1 MSRQISRRYLFYLS
15 VSAILTCGSSRRI
28 PRGASCPSCSLDCPE
43 ALTAQLPWNARQES
57 NLRDFSI
64 NPLRNSPYSRLVRE
78 GISQNKARD
87 YNIPL
92 SQNLMFFENDRRFP
106 RQEKLPTS
114 KHFLFKNYLNS
125 SPKSLDTQEIF
136 SQDKPA
142 REYPLVVP
150 SRQVF
155 DISENLFFRN
165 PGNKYSESLSED
177 YEGPKDYK
185 EIEEDPANKGQVI
198 FPPRLVFDRSENL
211 FFRNPGNKYSE
222 SLLDEDYEG
231 TKDYKEI
238 EEDPASKVIVPS
250 RSVFDRSEN
259 LFFRNPGNKYSES
272 LSEDYEGTKDYK
284 EIEEDPASKVI
295 VPSRPVFDR
304 SDNLFF
310 KYPRDKYLE
319 SLSED
324 YERTKD
330 YEEIEEDPASKG
342 QVILPPRQV
351 FDRSEN
357 LFFKYPR
364 DKYSE
369 SLSEDYERTKDYKKI
384 EENSTK
390 VQAMHRGDRDIKSS
404 RKNSKDTS
412 NAIQSEIF
420 LPRVQPM
427 RKNPRPLEKED
438 DEDMKKYFEDETE
451 QFMNEEDMKEYFE
464 DETEQDTIE
473 TERDNYNPRVLPQ
486 NIWKGIEDEELLAN
500 LNFMRENSQE
510 TGQSGLYSKENSKYF
525 QNEQNEDVIFQD
537 KAYANAE
544 AARAPVIN
552 AYNAYILPRYLNIV
566 NDKKNPAKSETQEL
580 SEAKNSIRV
589 NPTKEM
595 DRRFFEDEAV
605 IEKNP
610 RIQDLILPKNI
621 LDVEKYNS
629 FIANERNNVSN
640 KNEAGTELDPDL
652 LDDIEDP
659 PVKTTELTPSTPLT
673 PM

>member
-1 MSRQISRRYLFYLS
+1 MSRQIFRRYLFYLS

-43 ALTAQLPWNARQES
+43 ALTAQLPWNSCQES
-57 NLRDFSI
+57 NPRDFSI

-92 SQNLMFFENDRRFP
+92 SQNLMFFGNDRRFP
-106 RQEKLPTS
+106 RQEELPTS
-114 KHFLFKNYLNS
+114 KHFLFKNYLNN
-125 SPKSLDTQEIF
+125 SPKSLHTQEIF

-150 SRQVF
+150 SRQ
-155 DISENLFFRN
+155 
-165 PGNKYSESLSED
+165 
-177 YEGPKDYK
+177 
-185 EIEEDPANKGQVI
+185 
-198 FPPRLVFDRSENL
+198 
-211 FFRNPGNKYSE
+211 
-222 SLLDEDYEG
+222 
-231 TKDYKEI
+231 
-238 EEDPASKVIVPS
+238 
-250 RSVFDRSEN
+250 VFDRSEN

-284 EIEEDPASKVI
+284 EIEEDPASKGQVI
-295 VPSRPVFDR
+295 LPPRPVFDR
-304 SDNLFF
+304 SENLFFRNPGNKYSESLSEIMKERKTTKRLKKILRTKDKSCEQSNRSIKPVFDRSENLFF

-324 YERTKD
+324 YEKTKD
-330 YEEIEEDPASKG
+330 YKEIEEDPASKV
-342 QVILPPRQV
+342 QVILPPRPV

-357 LFFKYPR
+357 LFFRNPGN
-364 DKYSE
+364 KYSE
-369 SLSEDYERTKDYKKI
+369 SLSEDYEGTKDYKKI
-384 EENSTK
+384 EEDSTK

-404 RKNSKDTS
+404 WKNSKDTS

-427 RKNPRPLEKED
+427 RTNPRPLEKEN
-438 DEDMKKYFEDETE
+438 DEDMKEYFEDETE
-451 QFMNEEDMKEYFE
+451 QFMNKEDMKEYFE

-525 QNEQNEDVIFQD
+525 QDEQNEDVIFQD
-537 KAYANAE
+537 KAYTNTE

-580 SEAKNSIRV
+580 SKAKNSIRV

-610 RIQDLILPKNI
+610 RIQDLIFPKNI
-621 LDVEKYNS
+621 LDVEEYNS
-629 FIANERNNVSN
+629 PIANERNNVSN
-640 KNEAGTELDPDL
+640 KNEAVTELDPDL

-659 PVKTTELTPSTPLT
+659 PVGTTELTPLTPLT

>member
-43 ALTAQLPWNARQES
+43 ALTAQLPWNSRQES

-64 NPLRNSPYSRLVRE
+64 NPLQNSPYSRLVRE

-92 SQNLMFFENDRRFP
+92 SQNPMFFGNDRRFP
-106 RQEKLPTS
+106 QQEPTS
-114 KHFLFKNYLNS
+114 KHFLFKNYLNNP
-125 SPKSLDTQEIF
+125 PKSLDTQEIF

-155 DISENLFFRN
+155 DRSENLFFRN

-177 YEGPKDYK
+177 YEGTKDYK
-185 EIEEDPANKGQVI
+185 EIEEDPASKGQAI
-198 FPPRLVFDRSENL
+198 LPPRPVFDRSENL

-222 SLLDEDYEG
+222 SLSEDYEG

-238 EEDPASKVIVPS
+238 EEDPASKGQVILPP
-250 RSVFDRSEN
+250 RPVFDRSEN

-304 SDNLFF
+304 SENLFFKYPRDKYLESLSEDYEGTKDYKEIEEDPASKVILSPRQVFDRSENLFF

-324 YERTKD
+324 YERTK
-330 YEEIEEDPASKG
+330 
-342 QVILPPRQV
+342 
-351 FDRSEN
+351 N
-357 LFFKYPR
+357 
-364 DKYSE
+364 
-369 SLSEDYERTKDYKKI
+369 YKKI
-384 EENSTK
+384 EEDPTK

-404 RKNSKDTS
+404 WKNSKDTS
-412 NAIQSEIF
+412 NAIQSERF

-427 RKNPRPLEKED
+427 TTNPRPLEED
-438 DEDMKKYFEDETE
+438 DEDMKEYFEDETE
-451 QFMNEEDMKEYFE
+451 HFMNEEDMKEYFE

-500 LNFMRENSQE
+500 LNLMRENSQE
-510 TGQSGLYSKENSKYF
+510 TGQSGLYSKGNSKYF
-525 QNEQNEDVIFQD
+525 QDEQNEDVIFQD
-537 KAYANAE
+537 KAYTNAE

-566 NDKKNPAKSETQEL
+566 NAKKNPAKSETQEL

-595 DRRFFEDEAV
+595 DQRFFEDEAV

-621 LDVEKYNS
+621 LDVEEYNS
-629 FIANERNNVSN
+629 PIANERNNVRN
-640 KNEAGTELDPDL
+640 KNEAMTELDPDL

-659 PVKTTELTPSTPLT
+659 PVGTTELTPFTPLT